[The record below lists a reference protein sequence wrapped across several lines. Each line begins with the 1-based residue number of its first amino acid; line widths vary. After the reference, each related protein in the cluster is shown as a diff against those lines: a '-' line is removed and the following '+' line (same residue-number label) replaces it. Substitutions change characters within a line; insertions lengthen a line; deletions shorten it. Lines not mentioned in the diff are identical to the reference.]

1 MIIYPTSPTVV
12 VQDSVLTP
20 EECAYI
26 IDFAKKRGLEEN
38 RINLDGGI
46 VKDPMRTS
54 MGTFVQHNEDKLIEG
69 ILKRLAGIAGVPL
82 SRAEPLTVQRYLEGQ
97 EYKPHIDA
105 VSKDEEMPD
114 IFKFEEAGN
123 RAVTIITYL
132 NEVDGGATGFP
143 NLGLVVRPFPGRILM
158 FGNLDGEK
166 QAHPLSLHMGLP
178 PESGEKWIMTL
189 WIRERDYMTTKA
201 ELRKA
206 IKQMEKADKSASKP
220 TKNSKK
226 DKLISEVKRIAEG
239 DNPRYHV

>member
-1 MIIYPTSPTVV
+1 MITYPTSPTVV

-20 EECAYI
+20 EECNYI

-38 RINLDGGI
+38 RINLDGEM

-54 MGTFVQHNEDKLIEG
+54 KGTFVKHDEDKLING
-69 ILKRLAGIAGVPL
+69 ILNRLSNIAGVPL
-82 SRAEPLTVQRYLEGQ
+82 TRAEPLTIQRYLKGQ
-97 EYKPHIDA
+97 EYAPHIDA
-105 VSKDEEMPD
+105 VSNNEKMPD

-132 NEVDGGATGFP
+132 NNPDGGSTGFP
-143 NLGLVVRPFPGRILM
+143 NLGLVVRPFAGRILM
-158 FGNLDGEK
+158 FGNLDEKK

-201 ELRKA
+201 ELKKA
-206 IKQMEKADKSASKP
+206 IKQIE
-220 TKNSKK
+220 KNSNTEKPKK
-226 DKLISEVKRIAEG
+226 SSKKEKLISEVKRIAEG
-239 DNPRYHV
+239 DNPRYYV